1 MLGNFYSLLHTHIFW
16 KGNVQCGW
24 RGKASL
30 RLRWLVTMQNV
41 GFYYSQFF
49 CLTRM
54 QSAKSHCNWMM
65 GMHIF
70 LPFLFYCIQHLD
82 KFGWQERKL
91 ISAVCLTVKLIW
103 KHFEILP
110 KRIIKVLRAAAAEAV
125 CCWTRQIVF
134 RETFGEERESSQKYL
149 HKIWEAE
156 KQHLIGLSDSRLFL
170 EKANIWAGKRAKIKV
185 QWCREHCCIKGYENL
200 GLIK

>member
-1 MLGNFYSLLHTHIFW
+1 MHTHIFW

-30 RLRWLVTMQNV
+30 RLRWLATMQMQNV

-70 LPFLFYCIQHLD
+70 FTFSILLHSAFGQIWLTREEVDKRRVLNGKANLETFRNFAKANYQSVTGCCCWGCLLLD
-82 KFGWQERKL
+82 KADCFPGNIRWGKG
-91 ISAVCLTVKLIW
+91 
-103 KHFEILP
+103 
-110 KRIIKVLRAAAAEAV
+110 
-125 CCWTRQIVF
+125 VF
-134 RETFGEERESSQKYL
+134 
-149 HKIWEAE
+149 
-156 KQHLIGLSDSRLFL
+156 
-170 EKANIWAGKRAKIKV
+170 AKIFA
-185 QWCREHCCIKGYENL
+185 
-200 GLIK
+200 